1 MTNTIKTNIIESFI
15 INKAKTY
22 SDYKKNVEA
31 MLEAGIKDAQ
41 TWENVCRRLGLQKSL
56 TRDKIYNGINQ
67 TVLGMV
73 AFAKGYEDTR
83 WLTLKDI
90 ENHNSQKQNADK
102 QWKLKAADPKK
113 GYQKGDQ
120 KCVEIMYFIP
130 RYLYEK
136 LADGKIDWKHG
147 RQISEAEYKALSEE
161 DKKRVFTKTIKSFVF
176 NAEQV
181 EGIEP
186 LVKET
191 KKFSVKLIEHIAKK
205 LHLGLDYESNGSPCY
220 IPSRD
225 AVSLPAVKLFKSQ
238 KYLYASALHEFSH
251 ATGHESRLNRD
262 IRNFFGTEAYAFE
275 ELVAESSATMLC
287 AYLGI
292 EKEVDK
298 NHKAYVKSWL
308 KACKENK
315 NALIDAF
322 KLAEKACDYIIQE
335 ADLENYEEMVEVV
348 ETVEETSKEPKKA
361 TKKATAKATEKKAKA
376 VKTTEKKTSKK
387 SATKKADIGRMS
399 SRIDQGTEI
408 IRIDLEKA
416 DGTNAWIEMTKEFYM
431 NLKKTQ
437 KKQLE
442 KMWGLA

>member
-1 MTNTIKTNIIESFI
+1 MTNTTTFKTNIVESFI
-15 INKAKTY
+15 INKPKTY
-22 SDYKKNVEA
+22 SDFKKTVEA
-31 MLEAGIKDAQ
+31 KLEEGIKDAGM
-41 TWENVCRRLGLQKSL
+41 WENVCKRLGLQKSL
-56 TRDKIYNGINQ
+56 VRDKIYNGINQ
-67 TVLGMV
+67 AVLGMV

-83 WLTLKDI
+83 WLTMKDI
-90 ENHNSQKQNADK
+90 ENHNSQKQNENN
-102 QWKLKAADPKK
+102 QWKLKPLDPQK

-147 RQISEAEYKALSEE
+147 KQISEAEYKALSEE

-176 NAEQV
+176 NAEQID
-181 EGIEP
+181 GIEP

-191 KKFSVKLIEHIAKK
+191 KKYSVKLIEHIAEK
-205 LHLGLDYESNGSPCY
+205 LHLGLNYESKDSPCY

-225 AVSLPAVKLFKSQ
+225 TVSLPAIKLFKSQ
-238 KYLYASALHEFSH
+238 KFLYVSALHEFAH
-251 ATGHESRLNRD
+251 ATGHSSRLDRD
-262 IRNFFGTEAYAFE
+262 LRNFFGTEAYAFE
-275 ELVAESSATMLC
+275 ELVAESTATMLA

-308 KACKENK
+308 GACKENK

-322 KLAEKACDYIIQE
+322 KLAEQACDYIIKQAE
-335 ADLENYEEMVEVV
+335 LESYEEKVEVV
-348 ETVEETSKEPKKA
+348 ETVEETSEEPKKA
-361 TKKATAKATEKKAKA
+361 TKKATAKAEKKTKA
-376 VKTTEKKTSKK
+376 VKTTEKKTSKT
-387 SATKKADIGRMS
+387 TKKTEVGKMS
-399 SRIDQGTEI
+399 SRIEQGKEI

-416 DGTNAWIEMTKEFYM
+416 DGTFAWIEMTKDFFM
-431 NLKKTQ
+431 GMKKTQ